1 MRNAPPFPQE
11 AQRLDSLKKIRMLD
25 TPIEERF
32 ERITRMVCR
41 LMDVPIALFNLLD
54 ETRQFYKSVQGINAT
69 NAALDGAFCPH
80 VFHEE
85 DMLLVPD
92 AYKDERFFDNPFV
105 TGQYLNI
112 GFYAGCAVRTP
123 DGMPVGTLCAID
135 TKPRQMSDEQL
146 QALRDLAG
154 MVESELKLAYIRHE
168 NEALESELEQANRL
182 AMIDP
187 LTRLWNRAGMEEMVN
202 KEWAEA
208 RRQKKPITI
217 AMCDIDHFKKI
228 NDTYG
233 HPVGDEVI
241 RNAARRLLEAL
252 RDEDCV
258 CRVGGEEFLIILTDA
273 APDSVYE
280 TLDRMRASVAGHPLT
295 DPALSWPVTMS
306 FGAASV
312 VPDLDTP
319 PGALI
324 KLADLALYKAK
335 HNGRNRVELAG

>member
-1 MRNAPPFPQE
+1 MRDPAPYPHE
-11 AQRLDSLKKIRMLD
+11 AQRLQSLKKIKMLD

-41 LMDVPIALFNLLD
+41 LMDVPIALFNLMD
-54 ETRQFYKSVQGINAT
+54 ESRQFYKSAQGVNIT

-80 VFHEE
+80 VFHEQ

-105 TGQYLNI
+105 TGKYMSI

-135 TKPRQMSDEQL
+135 TKPRQMTDEQL
-146 QALRDLAG
+146 SALRDLAG
-154 MVESELKLAYIRHE
+154 MVESELKIAYMKSE
-168 NEALESELEQANRL
+168 KETLESELEQANRL

-187 LTRLWNRAGMEEMVN
+187 LTRLWNRAGMEEMLN

-208 RRQKKPITI
+208 RRQKKPITV

-241 RNAARRLLEAL
+241 RNAARRLLETL

-258 CRVGGEEFLIILTDA
+258 CRVGGEEFLIILTDC
-273 APDSVYE
+273 APEKVHE
-280 TLDRMRASVAGHPLT
+280 TLDRMRAHIADH
-295 DPALSWPVTMS
+295 ALSSPPLDWPVTMS
-306 FGAASV
+306 FGAATV
-312 VPDLDTP
+312 IPNLDTP
-319 PGALI
+319 PGGLI
-324 KLADLALYKAK
+324 KLADHALYQAK
-335 HNGRNRVELAG
+335 QHGRNRVELAR